1 MATKLSS
8 ARVALRC
15 VFSAAASP
23 GLGAASPV
31 GFQHGPLLR
40 RLINSDASASTA
52 LKNKHCFTSESRA
65 ARDVQMDIKRRHEVK
80 KKEFFHLL
88 EEALKTADP
97 AKAGLV
103 LEKRKELSDLV
114 HEYQANSGPKTA
126 GRKALNFWV
135 IVSAVVSGYFV
146 ASTANIIMSN
156 R

>member
-8 ARVALRC
+8 ARVALRRA
-15 VFSAAASP
+15 FSAAASP

-52 LKNKHCFTSESRA
+52 LKNNKHGFSSESRVA
-65 ARDVQMDIKRRHEVK
+65 PDGRMDIKRRCELKEH
-80 KKEFFHLL
+80 EFFHLV

-97 AKAGLV
+97 VKAGLV
-103 LEKRKELSDLV
+103 FEKRKELSDLV
-114 HEYQANSGPKTA
+114 REYKANSGLKTA
-126 GRKALNFWV
+126 KRRLNLAV
-135 IVSAVVSGYFV
+135 IIPAVVSGYFV
-146 ASTANIIMSN
+146 ADMIASN